1 MILGAASFSASHR
14 RVVRIE
20 QAQDVALEP
29 AALELGELGRVRPE
43 VVGQFGHV
51 GRPAGRV
58 TDRIQVHD
66 DAIEARLAV
75 EARPELDDLGVDGR
89 PGVADRLDVELPEL
103 AIATGL
109 WPVVAEHRP
118 DLAQLHRLRPG
129 LHPVLDVGT
138 DDAGGRLGTERPG
151 LAVLGPRGEAEEL
164 LLDDVGDL
172 ADAALEDVGQLEHR
186 RLDPPVA
193 IAGGE
198 VGGEPLEARPGRRF
212 GRQQVAGPARGSEGG
227 HRREPSRGRAGR

>member
-1 MILGAASFSASHR
+1 MILGAAALSAAIAGS
-14 RVVRIE
+14 VRIE

-29 AALELGELGRVRPE
+29 AALELGQLGHVRPE
-43 VVGQFGHV
+43 VVGQLGHV

-58 TDRIQVHD
+58 ADRVQVHD
-66 DAIEARLAV
+66 LDAVEARLAV

-103 AIATGL
+103 AVATGL
-109 WPVVAEHRP
+109 RAVVAEHRP

-129 LHPVLDVGT
+129 LHPVLDVGA

-151 LAVLGPRGEAEEL
+151 LAVLGPRREPEEL

-172 ADAALEDVGQLEHR
+172 ADTALEDVGQLEHR
-186 RLDPPVA
+186 RLDPAVA
-193 IAGGE
+193 VARGE
-198 VGGEPLEARPGRRF
+198 VGGEPLQARPGRGL

-227 HRREPSRGRAGR
+227 HRASA